1 MPKQGAESGTV
12 EGRTW
17 KVRSTVRSAPDTR
30 PGPELPHLP
39 QSGLSRKTETAWR
52 RLTGLGLMILIPV
65 LSGVIPIL
73 DMWPEDCRVGVED
86 HHHPGT
92 HGFPHDH
99 RICIQQ
105 QANQWAPGGDLP
117 ATPAVT
123 TLQAA
128 VLLLLQTRPALKQ
141 WVRSPLPRSPPLV

>member
-1 MPKQGAESGTV
+1 MPGHAVESRKGAD
-12 EGRTW
+12 RTRE
-17 KVRSTVRSAPDTR
+17 VRCALFPVPEARRHRHLAP
-30 PGPELPHLP
+30 LP
-39 QSGLSRKTETAWR
+39 QQGLSPKAVVAWR
-52 RLTGLGLMILIPV
+52 RLTGLALMIVIPV